1 MAKSKYSMHYCAYC
15 RKETK
20 MMLVGGMSAE
30 GQPGNGS
37 GKMWYRCTRC
47 KHSALLDQSVSPKTA
62 AQEKLDR
69 GSATEYSA
77 TKVFSVGQTI
87 YHSEWDDLGR
97 VVAKIKTSSGVQ
109 AITVSFENHGERK
122 LIENIAAETLQ
133 DHSTQA

>member
-15 RKETK
+15 HKETK
-20 MMLVGGMSAE
+20 MMIIGGMNAD
-30 GQPGNGS
+30 GQS
-37 GKMWYRCTRC
+37 VDATGKMWYRCTRC
-47 KHSALLDQSVSPKTA
+47 KHSALLDQNISAKTA
-62 AQEKLDR
+62 AQEKLNRD
-69 GSATEYSA
+69 SATEYSA
-77 TKVFSVGQTI
+77 SKVFTVGQTI

-133 DHSTQA
+133 DHPSQL